1 MPNRA
6 DTVTRLLDAL
16 ATAGDLSA
24 RKMFGGHTLYLDGK
38 IVGMIC
44 DDRLFIK
51 PTPGAIAALPAARKD
66 PPYAGARPHLAPDA
80 ALDDPDSV
88 VAALRAAWA
97 DLPAPKL
104 KVLRTKPPR
113 RPA

>member
-1 MPNRA
+1 MSNRA

-16 ATAGDLSA
+16 AAAGDLSA

-38 IVGMIC
+38 IVGLIC

-51 PTPGAIAALPAARKD
+51 PTPGAVVALPDAPED

-88 VAALRAAWA
+88 IAALRAAWA
-97 DLPAPKL
+97 DLPAPKP
-104 KVLRTKPPR
+104 KPARARPR
-113 RPA
+113 